1 MDRTLADP
9 QAASYLPKVPAE
21 TGFRMTYRGATL
33 RFRYIDDDRKEVGV
47 PDVPALV
54 SLIRA
59 RTIRGDTVLHDVA
72 VGRWTAAAQH
82 DVFVAVGSDDDQS
95 STAGETAPSSQV
107 QDAPEGASSSE
118 PVAPYVP
125 SSGELGRNQ
134 LIENRLKWVGF
145 GSAVSALLV
154 FLIDAALFVTNASDV
169 PFLLLLLVVP
179 TVLSG
184 LLYLLDHWWWAF
196 PIGLWLLFV
205 GVGLSLGGLWAGLRS
220 LVLVLASLGLVVL
233 PFVRL
238 GLRRSNPE
246 GRPLDR

>member
-1 MDRTLADP
+1 M
-9 QAASYLPKVPAE
+9 
-21 TGFRMTYRGATL
+21 
-33 RFRYIDDDRKEVGV
+33 RFRYIDDDRERSWV

-59 RTIRGDTVLHDVA
+59 RTIRGDTVLHDIA

-82 DVFVAVGSDDDQS
+82 DVFVAVGSDDDHPRLRVRPPR
-95 STAGETAPSSQV
+95 AAKCRMPLKVPPPVNPGPLRALLRRV
-107 QDAPEGASSSE
+107 GPE
-118 PVAPYVP
+118 PT
-125 SSGELGRNQ
+125 NQ
-134 LIENRLKWVGF
+134 NRLKWVGF

-184 LLYLLDHWWWAF
+184 LLYLLDHWWWGF

-205 GVGLSLGGLWAGLRS
+205 GVGLSQAASGRVSDRS
-220 LVLVLASLGLVVL
+220 C
-233 PFVRL
+233 
-238 GLRRSNPE
+238 
-246 GRPLDR
+246 